1 MTTNLIIKKSTN
13 IVDASK
19 ETDNAI
25 YEVRYYVNDIKG
37 VQALQSLHAEVYERN
52 PDDGSM
58 LNIGYMDYGSD
69 GVSMKGL
76 PASAKTTEYMS
87 EFIAMVEEIK
97 SGIA

>member
-37 VQALQSLHAEVYERN
+37 MQALLSLHAEVYERN

-58 LNIGYMDYGSD
+58 LNIGGQRISPV
-69 GVSMKGL
+69 GKLSFKR
-76 PASAKTTEYMS
+76 
-87 EFIAMVEEIK
+87 IA
-97 SGIA
+97 